1 MRKLPRFSKT
11 APTTPARQPRHSSP
25 GLESLEGRLVLS
37 TTMAGGMAQGNLYG
51 DQSVVV
57 ATPISVKG
65 QPTQIQV
72 MDTGDIG
79 MGQQSVRTFVPF
91 NNYKGP
97 VNVAVGDFLH
107 KGYHQLIVS
116 TTGKSVAKVAVF
128 DLYQTFL
135 QDSAAQTTGVFTNPD
150 VLQTFTP
157 FPSFKGGAVVATGDF
172 DGDGTDDMAVATSYG
187 GARIKVYTDTPTSA
201 GTLAASPRQV
211 ASFLPFG
218 SKFKGGLSIAAGHLS
233 GSANADLVVGTGAG
247 GGSKVRAFAGTE
259 VLNGSGSRT
268 PLASY
273 QAFDNQNKPV
283 QVQLIESIVQ
293 PDATPVTGLDSN
305 GLTPMFTPSNNA
317 PLARGTIVA
326 YNPRANS
333 DGQISLHSLVSG
345 SPVTSKVTLPS
356 QLQNSQGKYH
366 INMTSI
372 GYMFDATVKEGL
384 APMVLVANAE
394 KSNISLI
401 PLSANGTEPVKNI
414 FTSNL
419 SDTSKA
425 QYDSPTFPFGAGV
438 TLALPQ
444 AVKVLKSDLATQ
456 VAGGT
461 SGMLPARQVA
471 YQSPFQLNLK
481 YGDTLF
487 DRYSNSVF
495 TNPLNQTAT
504 PPADWY
510 SDPSKDSYGPS
521 LAAYGNITGFP
532 VIQSSNLAYWQESMI
547 AAGLQLM
554 NRGVSYQH
562 HHFPAWFG
570 PNSVQ
575 PDVGPIIAAYPD
587 YSYTPPGMQTPGVDC
602 SDYSTVVV
610 DMVTGER
617 ILAGV
622 ASQATVND
630 GQTDWGSSI
639 EGTSD
644 IYINNDKKQGILSW
658 YTLALYYEQNGANA
672 TYQMLSNTLQPGDL
686 LYYGNIPSGTLDPDK
701 PLTIDKA
708 AHVTIWTGQTMPIP
722 GSTGNIGV
730 PLLMDSHGGNI
741 QTAVD
746 SQNNPTGVV
755 EPDGPQIRPFFVPN
769 TSAAN
774 ATASY
779 QPLSQF
785 MTAQQQASQNYY
797 YFSSFTHAIRINFP
811 ATG

>member
-1 MRKLPRFSKT
+1 MRKPPRSSKT
-11 APTTPARQPRHSSP
+11 AAVRQARRCSP
-25 GLESLEGRLVLS
+25 VLDLMEDRLALS
-37 TTMAGGMAQGNLYG
+37 TTMAGSIAQGNLYG

-57 ATPISVKG
+57 ASPVSVKG

-91 NNYKGP
+91 ANYKGP

-107 KGYHQLIVS
+107 KGYQQLIVS
-116 TTGKSVAKVAVF
+116 TTNKSVARVSVF
-128 DLYQTFL
+128 DLYQTFQ
-135 QDSAAQTTGVFTNPD
+135 QDSAAPTTGVFTNP
-150 VLQTFTP
+150 VLLQSFTP

-172 DGDGTDDMAVATSYG
+172 DADGMDDMAVATSHG
-187 GARIKVYTDTPTSA
+187 GARVKVYTETVSSD
-201 GTLAASPRQV
+201 GTLPQSPDLV
-211 ASFLPFG
+211 NSFLPVG
-218 SKFKGGLSIAAGHLS
+218 TKFKGGLSLAAGHLT
-233 GSANADLVVGTGAG
+233 GTPNADLIVGTGAG
-247 GGSKVRAFAGTE
+247 GGSRVLTYAGSD
-259 VLNGSGSRT
+259 LISGSR
-268 PLASY
+268 PLKPMESY
-273 QAFDNQNKPV
+273 RAFGTEKNRVQNPV

-293 PDATPVTGLDSN
+293 PDTTPVAGLDSN
-305 GLTPMFTPSNNA
+305 GLTPIFTPSNNA

-326 YNPRANS
+326 YNPQANKH
-333 DGQISLHSLVSG
+333 GLVSLHSLVTG
-345 SPVTSKVTLPS
+345 SPLNSKLTLPS
-356 QLQNSQGKYH
+356 QLQNRQGNYR

-372 GYMFDATVKEGL
+372 GYMFDGAIKDPL

-401 PLSANGTEPVKNI
+401 PLSQNGTEPVKNI

-419 SDTSKA
+419 SDTKA
-425 QYDSPTFPFGAGV
+425 EYDSPTFPFGPNVKIAV
-438 TLALPQ
+438 PQ
-444 AVKVLKSDLATQ
+444 AVKVLKSDLATH

-471 YQSPFQLNLK
+471 YQSPFQLTLSE
-481 YGDTLF
+481 GDTLF
-487 DRYSNSVF
+487 TRYGDSVF
-495 TNPLNQTAT
+495 TDPLNQTTT
-504 PPADWY
+504 PPTDWY

-521 LAAYGNITGFP
+521 LAAFGANANFP
-532 VIQSSNLAYWQESMI
+532 AIQSSNLTYWQQSMV

-570 PNSVQ
+570 PNSQQ

-610 DMVTGER
+610 DMVTGEK

-622 ASQATVND
+622 ASQANVTD
-630 GQTDWGSSI
+630 GQTNWGTSL
-639 EGTSD
+639 EGSSD
-644 IYINNDKKQGILSW
+644 IYINNDRKQGILSW
-658 YTLALYYEQNGANA
+658 YTLALYYEQNGADA
-672 TYQMLSNTLQPGDL
+672 TYQMLNNTIQTGDL
-686 LYYGNIPSGTLDPDK
+686 LYYGDIPKGTLDPSK
-701 PLTIDKA
+701 SLTIDTA

-722 GSTGNIGV
+722 GNSANIGV

-746 SQNNPTGVV
+746 AQNNPTGIV

-769 TSAAN
+769 TSEAN
-774 ATASY
+774 ATATY
-779 QPLSQF
+779 ERLSDF
-785 MTAQQQASQNYY
+785 MTASQQASQNYY

-811 ATG
+811 LKG